1 MSEKKSKSKAE
12 INFLKVLK
20 TDGQDFIQLLK
31 ELFKNDSVIDNKYK
45 TSYQDNFILFPLV
58 KKKQSLIN

>member
-20 TDGQDFIQLLK
+20 TDGQFVIQLLK
-31 ELFKNDSVIDNKYK
+31 EHFKNDSVIDNKYK
-45 TSYQDNFILFPLV
+45 HLIKAILYFSLWLEV
-58 KKKQSLIN
+58 KKSLIN